1 MPQREHFAVLTV
13 DDDARIRRTL
23 RGVLEDEGHETGEAA
38 NAGEAYEALEK
49 RRWDAVLLDLTMPGE
64 HGLDALLK
72 IREQAPDTAVIVVS
86 GESTLENAVKAGQR
100 GAFDFVPKPINDPEH
115 LLEVL
120 REAVK
125 VTRLRRGAKPAPNGG
140 GTGARSAGAGGAEGL
155 SDAMATIVGD
165 CPAVDRMR
173 EQIRRVAPSNGR
185 VLITGENGAGK
196 ELAALA
202 IHALSKRSGGAFV
215 KLNCA
220 AIPKDLLESELFG
233 YEKGAFTGAVASKKG
248 RLELADGG
256 TLFLDE
262 IGDLALDAQAKLLR
276 ALETGEILPVGAD
289 KPTAI
294 QVRLIAATDAN
305 LEDQIRQGQFK
316 APLLHR
322 LSGFEVRL
330 PPLRERR
337 EDIGLLFHHFA
348 REELE
353 AVGEAHRLSP
363 HDPYARPWLPAH
375 VAAQLVRY
383 AWPGNIRE
391 LRNVTRQLVI
401 ESRGLPQVRLDP
413 RLAEQ
418 LGVPGSSREPI
429 PVRPPS
435 DPAIEVRRP
444 PSDPAIEVKRSS
456 DPVIEVKRPSDPA
469 IEARRKPSD
478 VTESELLEALRA
490 CAWDLKAAAD
500 RLRIPRPSIYD
511 LIERSPNIRTAGD
524 LGAEEITQCFHACG
538 GDLDAMV
545 TQLQVSKRALN
556 RRLRELGL
564 AGRTRTRSPSESDG
578 DSS

>member
-1 MPQREHFAVLTV
+1 MPDREHFAVLTV

-38 NAGEAYEALEK
+38 NASEAYAALEK

-125 VTRLRRGAKPAPNGG
+125 VTRLRRGTKPAPNGG
-140 GTGARSAGAGGAEGL
+140 ARKPAGGAEG
-155 SDAMATIVGD
+155 SNAGAEGPGGAMTSIVGD
-165 CPAVDRMR
+165 CPAVERMR

-276 ALETGEILPVGAD
+276 ALETGEIERLGGTRTAKVDVRLLAATNKDLAAAVKSGEFREDLYFRLNVLPVA
-289 KPTAI
+289 
-294 QVRLIAATDAN
+294 V
-305 LEDQIRQGQFK
+305 
-316 APLLHR
+316 
-322 LSGFEVRL
+322 
-330 PPLRERR
+330 PPLRERKA
-337 EDIGLLFHHFA
+337 DIGPLASHFLERFAEAEGRSPMTLADDA
-348 REELE
+348 RELLE
-353 AVGEAHRLSP
+353 EYH
-363 HDPYARPWLPAH
+363 
-375 VAAQLVRY
+375 
-383 AWPGNIRE
+383 WPGNVREMRNLMERAVVLVKGDEATAADLNPWLESPPEEGEDAGLKGKVARSEIDSIRRA
-391 LRNVTRQLVI
+391 LDAADWNVTQAAA
-401 ESRGLPQVRLDP
+401 GLGIDRTNLH
-413 RLAEQ
+413 RKMRKY
-418 LGVPGSSREPI
+418 GI
-429 PVRPPS
+429 
-435 DPAIEVRRP
+435 
-444 PSDPAIEVKRSS
+444 
-456 DPVIEVKRPSDPA
+456 
-469 IEARRKPSD
+469 ARR
-478 VTESELLEALRA
+478 
-490 CAWDLKAAAD
+490 
-500 RLRIPRPSIYD
+500 
-511 LIERSPNIRTAGD
+511 
-524 LGAEEITQCFHACG
+524 
-538 GDLDAMV
+538 
-545 TQLQVSKRALN
+545 
-556 RRLRELGL
+556 
-564 AGRTRTRSPSESDG
+564 
-578 DSS
+578 